1 MSTYLQLLAAG
12 MVAVVL
18 SVGFYFLQKK
28 TKFGDLPFMA
38 QQVIIGIFFGGAAVL
53 GTEFGIQMNGAQVN
67 ARDAAVISAGLVF
80 GGPAG
85 IIAGLIGGIER
96 WFAVYWGVGTF
107 TRTACSVSTIL
118 AGFFT
123 ALLRKYIFDDDTPKS
138 ELGLLSGLA
147 VEVFHMMMVFLTNL
161 NEPLKALDVIRACT
175 FPMVIVNSLSVF
187 AAVLVVTILREGPEN
202 LLEDSKTIT
211 AKIVRRLLFVIISA
225 FCLTLAFTY
234 VFQGKVS
241 DSRTTSDLKTSL
253 NDIQADID
261 DESDRN
267 LVRKAR
273 EVATYVNSNSTMEEL
288 QEIAESFELTEINV
302 VDQRG
307 IIVASTRPDYI
318 GFDMGSGDQAGEF
331 LILLTGIRMDYVQD
345 FQRITKDAGQRMK
358 YAGVVCGGG
367 FLQVGYDSERFH
379 EDLAANT
386 AELTVNRHI
395 GENGYVAIEDTNGI
409 VYQSLKDVIAESPQY
424 TKIRAEVKGVDS
436 FVMYAIKEGY
446 YIFAVVPVYQANMY
460 RNMELY
466 LSAFIEI
473 LLFAALFIVLYLIIK
488 SQVVDS
494 IRKVNDSMKK
504 ITNGDLEE
512 RVEVRNASEFSK
524 LSDGINHMVD
534 RLKEFIAEAAA
545 RLKKDLDTAE
555 KIQRAVLPTELA
567 SRRPHEELDIY
578 ALMDPA
584 KEVGGDFYDTYWVDK
599 DEKVL
604 SIMIS
609 DVSGKGIPGAMFM
622 MRAKTMMKSLVE
634 QGLDVAEVFEKVNEG
649 LCEGNDADMFVTS
662 WLGFVYMETGHVEYV
677 NAGHNPP
684 LVRHAGQQYE
694 YLKGKPGFVLAG
706 MEGMKY
712 KKQEFDVEPGSVIYL
727 YTDGAPEAHNTK
739 KELFGEERLRDSLNR
754 NIGKSMKETC
764 INVKLDIDHFADGVD
779 QFDDITMLALR
790 LNETE

>member
-28 TKFGDLPFMA
+28 TKFGALPFMT

-123 ALLRKYIFDDDTPKS
+123 ALLRKYIFDDDTPKA

-211 AKIVRRLLFVIISA
+211 AKIVRRLLLVIIVA
-225 FCLTLAFTY
+225 FGFTIAFTY
-234 VFQGKVS
+234 VFQGRVS
-241 DSRTTSDLKTSL
+241 NSRTIADLKTSL

-267 LVRKAR
+267 LLRKAR
-273 EVATYVNSNSTMEEL
+273 EIAGYASSYGSTVEL
-288 QEIAESFELTEINV
+288 KILAQRFDLSEINI
-302 VDQRG
+302 VDQNG
-307 IIVASTRPDYI
+307 IIRVSTNPDYV
-318 GFDMGSGDQAGEF
+318 GFDMNSGEQAREF
-331 LILLTGIRMDYVQD
+331 LALLTGIRMDYVQD
-345 FQRITKDAGQRMK
+345 FQRITKDASRRMK
-358 YAGVVCGGG
+358 YAGVVMGAG
-367 FLQVGYDSERFH
+367 FLQVGYDSDRFH
-379 EDLAANT
+379 EDLAEST

-395 GENGYVAIEDTNGI
+395 GDNGYVTIEDESGAVYRDLKEAIEKN
-409 VYQSLKDVIAESPQY
+409 PQY
-424 TKIRAEVKGVDS
+424 TKMRAEIKGVDS
-436 FVMYAIKEGY
+436 FAMYAIKEGY
-446 YIFAVVPVYQANMY
+446 YIIAVVPAFQANMY
-460 RNMELY
+460 RDMELY

-555 KIQRAVLPTELA
+555 RIQRAVLPTELA

-727 YTDGAPEAHNTK
+727 YTDGAPEAHNAK

-779 QFDDITMLALR
+779 QFDDITMLALK
-790 LNETE
+790 LNETN